1 MVNKYWK
8 HFKTITKHRHKV
20 MWLCFRI
27 RLYKQ
32 GLLHDLSKYSPIE
45 FLTSAKY
52 YQGTRS
58 PIDAEKEDK
67 GYSLAWQHHKGHNP
81 HHWEYWVDNLGPQ
94 KVEKQGIY
102 KPFVET
108 DYTKSLGLDNIVR
121 YTTYESRPNAVDMPY
136 NYILEMICDMVAA
149 GQVYLG
155 DKWTNKSP
163 LEFYNS
169 HKNNMLLTDNTREL
183 LEHWLNAIAND
194 GLKSFIK
201 RARCWK

>member
-1 MVNKYWK
+1 MNKYWK

-27 RLYKQ
+27 GLYKQ

-58 PIDAEKEDK
+58 PINAEKEDK

-81 HHWEYWVDNLGPQ
+81 HHWEYWVDNLGP
-94 KVEKQGIY
+94 
-102 KPFVET
+102 VET
-108 DYTKSLGLDNIVR
+108 TRYGVFQPQFRNSSVPELNKDKIIKSTEYQSKPTAIDI
-121 YTTYESRPNAVDMPY
+121 PY
-136 NYILEMICDMVAA
+136 KYVLEMVCDMVAA

-155 DKWTNKSP
+155 DKWTKESP
-163 LEFYNS
+163 LEFYNIN
-169 HKNNMLLTDNTREL
+169 KNNMLLHKHTRKL
-183 LEHWLNAIAND
+183 LEHWLNAIAQD
-194 GLKSFIK
+194 GLESFII
-201 RARCWK
+201 RARRWR

>member
-1 MVNKYWK
+1 MNKYWE

-27 RLYKQ
+27 GLYSQ

-52 YQGTRS
+52 YQGTSS
-58 PIDAEKEDK
+58 PIDAEKKDK

-94 KVEKQGIY
+94 PVKVTGVF
-102 KPFVET
+102 KPSFRNSSNPELNKDRMIEMT
-108 DYTKSLGLDNIVR
+108 EYQ
-121 YTTYESRPNAVDMPY
+121 SRPNAVDIPY

-155 DKWTNKSP
+155 DKWTKESP
-163 LEFYNS
+163 LEFYES
-169 HKNNMLLTDNTREL
+169 HKKNMLLTDSTKNL
-183 LEHWLNAIAND
+183 LEHWLNAIAKD

-201 RARCWK
+201 RARCWR

>member
-1 MVNKYWK
+1 MNKYWQ

-27 RLYKQ
+27 GLFKQ

-52 YQGTRS
+52 YQGNRS

-81 HHWEYWVDNLGPQ
+81 HHWEYRVDNLGPVPT
-94 KVEKQGIY
+94 KVSGIFRPSIRNSY
-102 KPFVET
+102 NPELNKDRIVET
-108 DYTKSLGLDNIVR
+108 IEYKSNPTAI
-121 YTTYESRPNAVDMPY
+121 EIPY
-136 NYILEMICDMVAA
+136 NYLLEMICDMVAA

-155 DKWTNKSP
+155 DKWTKESP
-163 LEFYNS
+163 LEFYDNN
-169 HKNNMLLTDNTREL
+169 KNKMLLHDKSRKL
-183 LEHWLNAIAND
+183 LEHWLNAIADD

-201 RARCWK
+201 RAKIWR